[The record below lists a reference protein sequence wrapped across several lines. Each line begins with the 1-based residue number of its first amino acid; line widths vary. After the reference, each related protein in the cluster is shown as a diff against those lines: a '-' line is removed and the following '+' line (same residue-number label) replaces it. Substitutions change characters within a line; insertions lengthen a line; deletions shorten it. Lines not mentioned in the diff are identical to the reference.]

1 MFLVVSW
8 TYTLVLR
15 GPFFR
20 VPEFNLHAQKE
31 NKIWNKTEKSNKI
44 EQDKRSLI
52 STFAFF
58 LTTIIFNNQF
68 NFWNWAWGLGYVF
81 ILIWDFSNIT

>member
-8 TYTLVLR
+8 TCTLVLR
-15 GPFFR
+15 GPFFC

-58 LTTIIFNNQF
+58 LTTS
-68 NFWNWAWGLGYVF
+68 
-81 ILIWDFSNIT
+81 LISGIGPGG